1 MYSFIIYCPY
11 FPRYANVWKFSIKN
25 EQNAWN
31 LLLKERLVRL
41 RDGAY
46 SYYHKVLKSTE
57 ILGEITNQLV
67 EGAWKK
73 TVFLQVIIKI
83 GLCPVIYLNW
93 ILIQMIIYP
102 LHHICNAYRLQLI
115 NVCFLVLI
123 FVQKRPRRI
132 PPMIHKRTASS
143 GLFFRPLLLN

>member
-41 RDGAY
+41 RDGVY

-93 ILIQMIIYP
+93 ILI
-102 LHHICNAYRLQLI
+102 
-115 NVCFLVLI
+115 
-123 FVQKRPRRI
+123 
-132 PPMIHKRTASS
+132 
-143 GLFFRPLLLN
+143 